1 MEDFK
6 IVVYEAKKRT
16 DTKWQ
21 EKIYS
26 IEGFAKKLASPVI
39 GKETQAEYFNL
50 SKEEQNELK
59 DVGGFTGSIL
69 EGGKRNKNS
78 IKAKTL
84 ITLDI
89 DNAPADII
97 DKIKQVYKSFYFF
110 IYTTRKHK
118 TEAPRLRLL
127 FLITKHIDTV
137 QYEAVARKMAAFLGL
152 SYFDATTFQPSRF
165 MYWASTSKDAPFVF
179 YENKGN
185 ILDPDTVLKL
195 YKNYRHINEWPL
207 FEEEQKQQKKLFKDL
222 ELEDQLLKPGLV
234 GIYNRNHTISSLLL
248 NELADKYEPSK
259 MWENVFT
266 YKGASSVDGVKVLK
280 NDTIYYSFHSSDP
293 NQGEAINAFDLMRR
307 VKFGHL
313 DEGVSLKTNMKYYP
327 SYKAM
332 CEYVEKDQAC
342 QGELDLLYEEE
353 SEKVQEQK
361 GKSSYTDNILNAR
374 KEYAAKCL
382 KNQKGA
388 CIVNPYNLNLLL
400 RTDKN
405 VKNLG
410 HYDVFYSA
418 YIKNLDLPWLRTY
431 KKNNFEISA
440 QWQET
445 DTTYLQQ
452 YINKYYAL
460 SYSNNEIE
468 RAVRVII
475 QENQKNTVYE
485 YFKGLKWDKV
495 PRLKYLLVDY
505 LGAENSDEIH
515 EITVNHFVA
524 SVARVCQF
532 REDEKEGVYYP
543 YCLCLIGSQGLGK
556 TSLLK
561 RLVYKNAFYIDLQT
575 KLDEKNTLETLK
587 GKWIVELGESS
598 SLTKSEAGIVKQAI
612 SKTADEYRKAYGRD
626 VELIKRRFVFFLT
639 ANTFN
644 ILNDIT
650 GNRRFLF
657 VEGSKER
664 QKKEGYKME
673 EAERDQIWAEAFHY
687 YMSGH
692 DYNHFNRTTQD
703 YLEEQQERA
712 NKKPDYMEEILEFC
726 ARKVPADFYEWGIA
740 DRRLFYN
747 VREDDFFNS
756 QANEIRTYTPSG
768 TRITKRHGQDWK
780 KEAFYRERIST
791 FEFINEYLG
800 VDIND
805 NFTLRNFQKREI
817 KKAFRYLSN
826 FEKDFIYFYDEKG
839 RYENSKNAIKYPRE
853 EGVLKLKLEK

>member
-1 MEDFK
+1 MQDFK
-6 IVVYEAKKRT
+6 IVIYEANKRT
-16 DTKWQ
+16 DKNWKEQ
-21 EKIYS
+21 VYS
-26 IEGFAKKLASPVI
+26 LKEFSKRLNSPVI

-69 EGGKRNKNS
+69 EGGKRNKQS

-89 DNAPADII
+89 DNAPAGII
-97 DKIKQVYKSFYFF
+97 EKIKEVYKSYYFF

-118 TEAPRLRLL
+118 TNAPRLRLI
-127 FLITKHIDTV
+127 FPITKQIDTV
-137 QYEAVARKMAAFLGL
+137 EYEAVARKLASFLGL
-152 SYFDATTFQPSRF
+152 DNFDSTTFQPSRF
-165 MYWASTSKDAPFVF
+165 MYWASVSSDAPFVF
-179 YENKGN
+179 YENESTILNPDN
-185 ILDPDTVLKL
+185 ILKL
-195 YKNYRHINEWPL
+195 YNNYEDINEWPR
-207 FEEEQKQQKKLFKDL
+207 FEEEQKNQKKIFKDI
-222 ELEDQLLKPGLV
+222 ELEDQTLKAGLV
-234 GIYNRNHTISSLLL
+234 GIFNRNHTISSLLL
-248 NELADKYEPSK
+248 NELSYLYEPSR

-266 YKGASSVDGVKVLK
+266 YKGASGVDGVKIMK

-293 NQGEAINAFDLMRR
+293 NQGEALNAFDLMRR
-307 VKFGHL
+307 IKFGHL
-313 DEGVSLKTNMKYYP
+313 DKDVSNKTNIKYYP
-327 SYKAM
+327 SFKAM
-332 CEYVEKDQAC
+332 CEYVEQDKDC
-342 QGELDLLYEEE
+342 QKELDLLYEDETIKE
-353 SEKVQEQK
+353 SIDTKKQ
-361 GKSSYTDNILNAR
+361 SYTDNILNAR
-374 KEYAAKCL
+374 REYAAKCL

-388 CIVNPYNLNLLL
+388 CLLNSYNLGLLL
-400 RTDKN
+400 RIDENIKD
-405 VKNLG
+405 LG
-410 HYDVFYSA
+410 YYDVFYNA
-418 YIKNLDLPWLRTY
+418 YMKNLDLPWLRSY
-431 KKNNFEISA
+431 KKNNFEISS
-440 QWQET
+440 QWLET

-460 SYSNNEIE
+460 NFSNNEIE
-468 RAVRVII
+468 RTVRVIM

-505 LGAENSDEIH
+505 LGAENTEEIQ

-532 REDEKEGVYYP
+532 RDEEKEGVYYP
-543 YCLCLIGSQGLGK
+543 YCLCLIGNQGLGK

-561 RLVYKNAFYIDLQT
+561 KLVYKNSFYIDLQT

-657 VEGSKER
+657 VEGNKER
-664 QKKEGYKME
+664 QKKEGYKMDDY
-673 EAERDQIWAEAFHY
+673 ERDQIWAEAFFY
-687 YMSGH
+687 YMEGH
-692 DYNHFNRTTQD
+692 NYNNFNKYTQE
-703 YLEEQQERA
+703 YMQEQQERA
-712 NKKPDYMEEILEFC
+712 NKKPDYLEEIIDF
-726 ARKVPADFYEWGIA
+726 ASRKVPSDFYSWNIA
-740 DRRLFYN
+740 DRRAFYSI
-747 VREDDFFNS
+747 REEDFYNS
-756 QANEIRTYTPSG
+756 QANEIRMYTQG
-768 TRITKRHGQDWK
+768 VVRITKRHGEDWEK
-780 KEAFYRERIST
+780 KAFYRKRIST

-805 NFTLRNFQKREI
+805 NFTLRNFQKREV
-817 KKAFRYLSN
+817 KKAFQYLTN
-826 FEKDFIYFYDEKG
+826 FEKDFFYYFDEKA
-839 RYENSKNAIKYPRE
+839 RYENAKNTIIYPRE
-853 EGVLKLKLEK
+853 RGVLILNINK